1 MTYRENKIADLIADL
16 KSRND
21 CKTGENL
28 VTRKKEILWKITYKE
43 FEVIKMVTQII
54 LSQFGDKEKVKE
66 LNC

>member
-16 KSRND
+16 NSRND

-28 VTRKKEILWKITYKE
+28 VTRKKGNFVKNHIKSLKT
-43 FEVIKMVTQII
+43 VIKMVTQII
-54 LSQFGDKEKVKE
+54 LLQFGDKKIKE